1 MTLEELKEFRQKK
14 NRFCNKLGMTIVDLS
29 LGCSKVRK
37 TITED
42 DLNPIDRPH
51 GGVYFT
57 MADHA
62 AGTAMASHG
71 YAAVTVSATYNF
83 FRAANLGDTLT
94 AEAREIKSGQTISVY
109 DVNVTDQNNTLL
121 GNGAFTFYRL
131 EKKLEL

>member
-14 NRFCNKLGMTIVDLS
+14 NRFCNKLGMSILELDV
-29 LGCSKVRK
+29 GYSKVTK
-37 TITED
+37 TIMED

-71 YAAVTVSATYNF
+71 YVAVTVSATYNF
-83 FRAANLGDTLT
+83 FRAANLGDVLY
-94 AEAREIKSGQTISVY
+94 AEAREIKGGKTINVY
-109 DVNVTDQNNTLL
+109 EVGITDQNGTLL
-121 GNGAFTFYRL
+121 GNGSFTFY
-131 EKKLEL
+131 KLDQKLNI